1 MKYIEIKHRST
12 GEVLH
17 IVQADTLR
25 GANLIGLNLRGA
37 DLYGADLSGANLSYA
52 NLSYANL
59 RGANLSY
66 ADLIG
71 ANLIGLNL
79 RGANLSG
86 ANLSGANLYGASLY
100 GAKRHTHTIE
110 TFTTINKIG
119 SRNDTLLALKT
130 DGGVFIE
137 TGCFKGTLTA
147 FAAAV
152 EERHGDTKHGK
163 AYRAALALIDVL
175 FA

>member
-71 ANLIGLNL
+71 ANLIG
-79 RGANLSG
+79 S
-86 ANLSGANLYGASLY
+86 NLYGASLY

>member
-1 MKYIEIKHRST
+1 MTIEIKHSRT

-17 IVQADTLR
+17 TVEADTLR
-25 GANLIGLNLRGA
+25 GADLRGA
-37 DLYGADLSGANLSYA
+37 DLRD
-52 NLSYANL
+52 
-59 RGANLSY
+59 ANLSY
-66 ADLIG
+66 ADL
-71 ANLIGLNL
+71 
-79 RGANLSG
+79 RGAGLY
-86 ANLSGANLYGASLY
+86 GANLYGAGLSGADLRGADLRGAGLR

-110 TFTTINKIG
+110 TFTTIGNVG

-137 TGCFKGTLTA
+137 TGCFKGARTA

-152 EERHGDTKHGK
+152 DNTHGDNQHGK
-163 AYRAALALIDVL
+163 AYRAALAFIDVL